1 MYFQDRLKQI
11 GRQVRE
17 RKRER
22 KRKSDNHL
30 PKHDTHVFITGKN
43 MVLCLEQRFCQAKV
57 FYKAI
62 KNK

>member
-11 GRQVRE
+11 GRQVRV

-43 MVLCLEQRFCQAKV
+43 MVLCLEHRGFVKQRFSTKP
-57 FYKAI
+57 
-62 KNK
+62 